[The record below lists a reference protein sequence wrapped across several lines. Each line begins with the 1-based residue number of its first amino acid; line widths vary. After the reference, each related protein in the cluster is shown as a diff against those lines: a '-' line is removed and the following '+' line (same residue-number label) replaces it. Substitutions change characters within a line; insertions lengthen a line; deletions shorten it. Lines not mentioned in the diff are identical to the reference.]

1 MENLREVRKAK
12 GLTQLQL
19 SEVSGVNRV
28 SIAKYESG
36 KSTPSLQ
43 TAERLAMALGVTID
57 ELTKKA
63 G

>member
-1 MENLREVRKAK
+1 MNLREVRKAH
-12 GLTQLQL
+12 GLTQEQL
-19 SEVSGVNRV
+19 SAVSGVNRV

-43 TAERLAMALGVTID
+43 TAERLATALGVTID
-57 ELTKKA
+57 ELMKKA

>member
-1 MENLREVRKAK
+1 MENLKEVRKAK